1 MIIVQESWSPN
12 RPHAD
17 LIALLHA
24 ALQRQDLPQLVL
36 LPLAEDDAA
45 LSEVDLAQVL
55 SQAAK
60 ATGSWLAGA
69 ALAKTADGDTARIG
83 FLCGPDGAKHLRSRK
98 ISPDLIEGFSDTS
111 AALDRPG
118 TWEVAMTPFGQIG
131 MLIGEDILFTHYV
144 RAMMLSGAEILV
156 NPARESGD
164 NGFKIR
170 QQTRAARAYE
180 NHALIVTASPPSV
193 RRGAFTERLPVAS
206 GVYDEWAVGTSAQG
220 NESFLRVDLDIEALR
235 RRRMEYFGNLCITMR
250 PTVYAPGYKAV
261 AEKRINRP
269 LPTTRTGWQTEAK
282 QRAEAQAQ
290 RNAPTMKTIDRYD
303 VLLGQVTPKT
313 IKSLDHKNEV
323 IDWNVE
329 HALKIVSMPAMNPA
343 VKLIAYPEFFLQG
356 SQGARGLKAQIGMK
370 LDSKPIEKLQAFA
383 QKADTFI
390 AGAILEN
397 DDAWPGFLFN
407 TAFIIDDGGN
417 LIHRYRKIQ
426 CADVFGFPDTT
437 PGSIL
442 DRYLDMYG
450 YEGLFPV
457 ARTKIGNLATAI
469 CFDMNF
475 PELHRALAK
484 RGAELLI
491 HPTAEPHNIR
501 RRPWENSRQVRA
513 FENCMYVLSAGQG
526 GEYWDANDSVPTFFG
541 RGHSKV
547 VNPDGSVQSVA
558 DGPGALWLAGQID
571 LQELR
576 DARMNARS
584 NLLLWDEPLVY
595 ADLYGARVSIPD
607 NLGNDPTVQ
616 PYLGG
621 KVLNGVIERFV
632 EQGIFV
638 APSDKRM
645 TEGNLAT
652 GGM

>member
-12 RPHAD
+12 RPHSA
-17 LIALLHA
+17 LIALIHA
-24 ALQRQDLPQLVL
+24 AIHGQDAPHFVL
-36 LPLAEDDAA
+36 LPLAEDDAPLA
-45 LSEVDLAQVL
+45 ETDLAQTL
-55 SQAAK
+55 SQAARG
-60 ATGSWLAGA
+60 TGVHLAGA
-69 ALAKTADGDTARIG
+69 ALAKLADGDVARLG
-83 FLCGPDGAKHLRSRK
+83 FLFGPDGAKLLRSRK

-111 AALDRPG
+111 AALDRPA
-118 TWEVAMTPFGQIG
+118 TWDVAKTPFGQVA
-131 MLIGEDILFTHYV
+131 MLIGEDVLFTHYV
-144 RAMMLSGAEILV
+144 RAAMLSGAEIIV
-156 NPARESGD
+156 NPAREAGD
-164 NGFKIR
+164 NHFRIR

-180 NHALIVTASPPSV
+180 NHALIVTASPPTV
-193 RRGAFTERLPVAS
+193 KRGDFTERLPVAS

-250 PTVYAPGYKAV
+250 PTVYASGYKAA
-261 AEKRINRP
+261 AERRVNRP
-269 LPTTRTGWQTEAK
+269 LPATREGWREEAAA
-282 QRAEAQAQ
+282 RAAAQAQ
-290 RNAPTMKTIDRYD
+290 CNAPSTPTIDRYD

-313 IKSLDHKNEV
+313 IKSLDHKDAV
-323 IDWNVE
+323 IDWNVD

-370 LDSKPIEKLQAFA
+370 LDSKPIEKLQSFA
-383 QKADTFI
+383 QKANTFI

-526 GEYWDANDSVPTFFG
+526 GEYWDADDPVPTFFG

-571 LQELR
+571 LKELR
-576 DARMNARS
+576 DARLNARS

-607 NLGNDPTVQ
+607 NLGNDPNVQ

-621 KVLNGVIERFV
+621 KVLNEVIARFV

-638 APSDKRM
+638 APGDTRM